1 MSEKFDGVR
10 VFWDGV
16 KLHTRQGK
24 EIKVPEFISER
35 LPTEFA
41 LDGELW

>member
-10 VFWDGV
+10 VFWDGR
-16 KLHTRQGK
+16 KLHTRQGR
-24 EIKVPEFISER
+24 ELHVPESWSSQ
-35 LPTEFA
+35 LPQIA